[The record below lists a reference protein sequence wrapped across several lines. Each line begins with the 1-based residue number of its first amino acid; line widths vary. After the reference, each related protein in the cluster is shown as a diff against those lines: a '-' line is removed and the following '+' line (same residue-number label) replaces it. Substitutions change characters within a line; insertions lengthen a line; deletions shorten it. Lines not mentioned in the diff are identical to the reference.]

1 MVHHLLNYIN
11 SLVKSVFYI
20 KKKTEKKL
28 HIYWLT
34 KSITQAIDLSKN
46 SFKLHEI
53 FTNCTDTYG
62 LLNLWFF
69 LLFLALSFYF

>member
-1 MVHHLLNYIN
+1 MVHHLLNYIH
-11 SLVKSVFYI
+11 SLVKSVFFL
-20 KKKTEKKL
+20 KKKNRKKTSYL
-28 HIYWLT
+28 LAHKNHHTSYRLE
-34 KSITQAIDLSKN
+34 SKN

-69 LLFLALSFYF
+69 